1 MAPSWSSRL
10 LSGSSSQPSARSQ
23 SYTSSSKP
31 LPRPPLTTSSS
42 TEPLPRPRT
51 SAGGS
56 PAHTHNRSVSHPL
69 PRLFSRKKSVGN
81 LSGSRDDIDVSLDEG
96 LVPVLVEALP
106 KREVSGRA
114 LAGKGDDDGKVQR
127 GCACCGARCRVPP
140 EVGRFRCMGCLTVN
154 EVNLGS
160 NGNEVEDEGRKREVV
175 NLERTRRIME
185 GCLVGYLE
193 GRCRREVVWSNTS
206 TVDAHRPSKRNSI
219 GRSISLP
226 MTTTVDRIAQPL
238 CTPPAQ
244 AEPDASSKQLTD
256 APVTTSPPDTPGSA
270 DFPVMTNAIRDF
282 SDFDLFAYERRET
295 PPPPKAKVPVSGPGP
310 PAPHSL
316 SPRRKPVPG
325 QPTRKPPPPPLA
337 SMNKRAPS
345 QNVRATGEI
354 NGERSSRRPLSPN
367 AALDNTARE
376 RYDRTKLIFRPL
388 EDYMASTFGSF
399 DVLNASFS
407 TIRELPLGRTRSESH
422 ISTPPPEPT
431 VDFPSSPIDLLNG
444 LDAKI
449 LLLGDIGENGSW
461 WTGRVDRK
469 MGPREIRRKKVGS
482 GANKA
487 VSSKSPNIDWAV
499 LDQWYEVVHSA
510 GEDWRSALPLLGAEY
525 DQRRLDN
532 EQEIQQIETDLAE
545 AREHTIRTLL
555 KITENLLK
563 RPGKAIKQPEDIR
576 WLLILL
582 ANPSLHAEQRRLRI
596 KRAASTAAAN
606 GTQEFSSAKAAQRR
620 PVILHD
626 PRSPPRDA
634 AATAHTGIIKRI
646 LGLLAHA
653 PEPSARYLTTWFSR
667 FDEAAFISNIDLV
680 ASFLTHR
687 LTRRST
693 GKARRTKSMNVNDNG
708 GLIPNLSN
716 GAASTSV
723 QLHSALGLAGSTS
736 TKKRTY
742 GDGDGGETE
751 WAADWQLR
759 AAAKMMSML
768 FAANDNFQG
777 TRTATSLSGLDPTS
791 TPSQL
796 LVTNYFYT
804 TLLDSASP
812 ALISDFKLWES
823 LPSLPAARAKDK
835 FAFCQYPFLLSLGA
849 KIRILEFDAR
859 RQMELKAREAYFD
872 SVVRARDGGQHFHL
886 RVRRDCMVDDSLQQI
901 ASAVGA
907 GGEDVKKGLRVQFAG
922 EDGVDAGGLRKEWF
936 LLLVREVFDADHG
949 LFLWDDESGCCWF
962 NPGTFETGEEYF
974 LVGALLGLAI
984 YNSTILDCRL
994 PSFLWRKL
1002 LASAPSTPGSTATTP
1017 PMTYTLTDLAQLHP
1031 SLATGLQT
1039 LLTFSGDVQETYA
1052 WSFAAPISRYG
1063 THTTYPLLPN
1073 GDDIPVTNANRTQF
1087 VDLYTRH
1094 LLDTSVT
1101 RQFEPFKRGF
1111 WTVCAG
1117 NALSLFRPE
1126 EVELL
1131 VRGSEEAE
1139 IDVDTLR
1146 AVAVYENF
1154 RSPLPSHPLLPTPSE
1169 TVPLISWFWELFAE
1183 APPSRQRKL
1192 LGFITGSDRIP
1203 ALGAASLVLRIVA
1216 GGKGWGKE
1224 SAERFPSARTCFNQM
1239 LLWGYESKAVL
1250 AERLWRAVEEG
1261 EGFGLK

>member
-127 GCACCGARCRVPP
+127 GC
-140 EVGRFRCMGCLTVN
+140 
-154 EVNLGS
+154 
-160 NGNEVEDEGRKREVV
+160 
-175 NLERTRRIME
+175 
-185 GCLVGYLE
+185 
-193 GRCRREVVWSNTS
+193 
-206 TVDAHRPSKRNSI
+206 
-219 GRSISLP
+219 RSISLP

-295 PPPPKAKVPVSGPGP
+295 PPPPKAKAPVSGPGP
-310 PAPHSL
+310 PAPHPL

-354 NGERSSRRPLSPN
+354 NGERSPRRPLSPN
-367 AALDNTARE
+367 AALDNAARE
-376 RYDRTKLIFRPL
+376 RYDCTKLIFRPL

-431 VDFPSSPIDLLNG
+431 VDFPSSPVDLLNG
-444 LDAKI
+444 LDAKT

-482 GANKA
+482 GASKA
-487 VSSKSPNIDWAV
+487 VSSKSPNINWAV

-510 GEDWRSALPLLGAEY
+510 GEDWRSVLPLLGAEC
-525 DQRRLDN
+525 DQTRLDN

-563 RPGKAIKQPEDIR
+563 QPGKAIKQPEAIR

-582 ANPSLHAEQRRLRI
+582 ANPSLHAEQRRLRV

-606 GTQEFSSAKAAQRR
+606 GTQEFSPARAAQRR

-634 AATAHTGIIKRI
+634 VATAHTGIIKRI
-646 LGLLAHA
+646 LGWLAHA

-687 LTRRST
+687 LNRRST

-796 LVTNYFYT
+796 LVTNYFYI

-859 RQMELKAREAYFD
+859 RQMELKAREAYFE

-1002 LASAPSTPGSTATTP
+1002 LASAPSTPGSTATAP

-1039 LLTFSGDVQETYA
+1039 LLTFPGDVQETYA

-1073 GDDIPVTNANRTQF
+1073 GDDIPVTNANRTKF
-1087 VDLYTRH
+1087 VDLYTRY

-1139 IDVDTLR
+1139 IDVNTLR
-1146 AVAVYENF
+1146 AVPVYENF
-1154 RSPLPSHPLLPTPSE
+1154 RSPRPIHPLLPTPSE
-1169 TVPLISWFWELFAE
+1169 TVPLISWFWELFGE